1 MKKKRIIE
9 NWNLYVITDEQLG
22 RGRTHL
28 ELAREAIAG
37 GAEVIQ
43 LRDKAASGKKLYDV
57 GLELRR
63 LTQEKKVTFI
73 INDRVDLAMLVEADG
88 VHIGQT
94 DFPARAVRRLIG
106 PSKILGV
113 SVASLSE
120 AIQAEADG
128 ADYLGVGPVFEARK
142 TKSDA
147 GNPLGLEILQ
157 QIRNNCCIPIVA
169 IGGIN
174 SEKVAGVIQAGADAV
189 AIISAIISAEN
200 VSESARQIKSI
211 ILKEK
216 NIK

>member
-1 MKKKRIIE
+1 MKKKRIID

-43 LRDKAASGKKLYDV
+43 LRDKTASGKKLYEV

-94 DFPARAVRRLIG
+94 DLPARAVRRLIG
-106 PSKILGV
+106 PNKILGV

-120 AIQAEADG
+120 ALQAEADG
-128 ADYLGVGPVFEARK
+128 ADYLGVGPVFEARG

-147 GNPLGLEILQ
+147 GNPLGLEILGQ
-157 QIRNNCCIPIVA
+157 LRNNCRLPLVA

-174 SEKVAGVIQAGADAV
+174 RENVARVIQGGADAV

-200 VSESARQIKSI
+200 VTESARQIKSI
-211 ILKEK
+211 ILREK
-216 NIK
+216 IK